1 MRKFGKPRGRNARVA
16 FELALRNLGLM
27 TSRSPDWRLRA
38 RTTSCKFLR
47 CLKDLDIQCG
57 PPNAFTS
64 RGPTRRPRARAARTR
79 ASDAPTSRPPTPG
92 TVSKNAMVR
101 PTATGEPFLPRAA
114 HQSTMDHG
122 TQTTAAHRPGWTT
135 VTLVSDSF
143 PCKRKPPL
151 RVTLLV
157 GTTQQRVECRVN
169 LQAGA
174 RVSPSGT
181 PPGPYSAY
189 TCPSPGATDWS

>member
-1 MRKFGKPRGRNARVA
+1 MGASERGQPAASSCVASRTRIFNAGRP
-16 FELALRNLGLM
+16 
-27 TSRSPDWRLRA
+27 TPSPA
-38 RTTSCKFLR
+38 
-47 CLKDLDIQCG
+47 G
-57 PPNAFTS
+57 G
-64 RGPTRRPRARAARTR
+64 GPTRRPRAGPPVSGPQTRQPSDLPCLGRSERTPR
-79 ASDAPTSRPPTPG
+79 FTRLRPG
-92 TVSKNAMVR
+92 S
-101 PTATGEPFLPRAA
+101 PFPRAE

-122 TQTTAAHRPGWTT
+122 TQTTAADRPGWTT

-151 RVTLLV
+151 RVILLV

-169 LQAGA
+169 LQAGV